1 MTDFV
6 TFIGTAIFPTAG
18 QVETAVAYG
27 PTGADYTGT
36 LEPGGGLNV
45 NVQAAVVSVVRGA
58 SIGWFEYLFAGDAYT
73 TENGRAY
80 EVTINDS
87 AGNVLTALGSTAF
100 SAAAFRADVRGGDGT
115 ADFVGTM
122 TWSAISESFVLEFT
136 TTELDKAVPG
146 VQYTGQVILWP
157 DTADQTTVDEVCFEA
172 V

>member
-18 QVETAVAYG
+18 QVQTAVTYG

-36 LEPGGGLNV
+36 LEPGV

-58 SIGWFEYLFAGDAYT
+58 STGWFEYLFAGDAYT

-122 TWSAISESFVLEFT
+122 TWSVISESFVLEFT
-136 TTELDKAVPG
+136 TTEMAKAVRG